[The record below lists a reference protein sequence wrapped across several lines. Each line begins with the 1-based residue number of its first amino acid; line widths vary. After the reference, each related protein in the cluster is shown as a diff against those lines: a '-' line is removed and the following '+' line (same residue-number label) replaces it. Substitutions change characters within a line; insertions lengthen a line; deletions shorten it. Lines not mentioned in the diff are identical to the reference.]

1 MTNTRVVPGPGF
13 RICFDDEP
21 NFLRA
26 YVFDGTDS
34 LEVSLAMWR
43 MMAEECE
50 STNSKRLL
58 VVEDLR
64 STVDQAGVEE
74 VVEVISKLSLA
85 ELRVAFVE
93 LREDIQIAEYGE
105 ILCHERGITARVFS
119 HEAEARHWLVFGD

>member
-1 MTNTRVVPGPGF
+1 MTNTRVVPGSGF

-34 LEVSLAMWR
+34 LAVSLAMWR
-43 MMAEECE
+43 MIAEECE
-50 STNSKRLL
+50 STKSQRVL

-74 VVEVISKLSLA
+74 VVDVISKLNLA

-105 ILCHERGITARVFS
+105 ILCQERGITGRVFS
-119 HEAEARHWLVFGD
+119 HETEARHWLLFGD